1 MKSSALLNR
10 PKIMMFALLMI
21 GSSLAQAQ
29 ATGGICQVGQ
39 DCGVSGGVSGGIG
52 SPGSLPPGGGSGHG
66 RRPGHGGGHHGP
78 VNPAP
83 SHPIDPSPYDPPQYP
98 SQPPPPQ
105 SGYEEQRE
113 GYLGQ
118 YYRDQYIDV
127 LATVGMNYQSDRGA
141 EIRSVEVY
149 YQSNGRASLFLYADQ
164 NQVAATSAMGFSDDL
179 YPNRQVI
186 LGRPTRSLQLYVGGK
201 LFVERVI
208 VHYQRNS
215 YQPQPPNQPP
225 QPNPQ
230 PPQNGV
236 TLSGS
241 VYQSFYSPGNVDIA
255 QITGLNQYRGYQVS
269 GIIVNGRAISGG
281 NGHARVLIDGV
292 IVGEVYLGSYSNGQS
307 VYPQQTFIVGRN
319 FSDITLLVDGGT
331 EIQTVQ
337 VQLSRF

>member
-1 MKSSALLNR
+1 
-10 PKIMMFALLMI
+10 MMFALLMI

-29 ATGGICQVGQ
+29 AVGGICEVGQ
-39 DCGVSGGVSGGIG
+39 DCGISDGSGL
-52 SPGSLPPGGGSGHG
+52 PGALPPGGS
-66 RRPGHGGGHHGP
+66 GGHHRP
-78 VNPAP
+78 RHPRHPAP
-83 SHPIDPSPYDPPQYP
+83 PAPIDPSPYNPPSY
-98 SQPPPPQ
+98 PPPPPPPS

-127 LATVGMNYQSDRGA
+127 LSVVGMSAQYDRGA
-141 EIRSVEVY
+141 EIRSVEVV
-149 YQSNGRASLFLYADQ
+149 YQSNGRAGLYLFADR
-164 NQVAATSAMGFSDDL
+164 NQVASITADGYNNNL

-186 LGRPTRSLQLYVGGK
+186 LGQPVRSLQMYVSGK

-208 VHYQRNS
+208 VHYVQNS
-215 YQPQPPNQPP
+215 YQPQPPNPPP
-225 QPNPQ
+225 QPNPP

-255 QITGLNQYRGYQVS
+255 QITGLNQYRGYQLS
-269 GIIVNGRAISGG
+269 SIIVNGRAISGG

-292 IVGEVYLGSYSNGQS
+292 VVGEVYLGSYSNGQS

-319 FSDITLLVDGGT
+319 FSDVTLLVDGGT

-337 VQLSRF
+337 VQLARF